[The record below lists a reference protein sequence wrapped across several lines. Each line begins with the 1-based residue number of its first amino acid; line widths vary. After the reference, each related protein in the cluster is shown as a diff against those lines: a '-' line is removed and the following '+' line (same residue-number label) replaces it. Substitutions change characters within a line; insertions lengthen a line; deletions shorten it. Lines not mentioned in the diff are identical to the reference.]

1 MSVAGRVLRVTAS
14 AVAAGVVV
22 FSSFGWWA
30 TNHYIGQIQHVDV
43 FSGISAKDTPTV
55 DPRAGDSLNILLVGS
70 DSRAGLTEKQTEAL
84 HLGQGTY
91 GINTDTM
98 MIIHIGKDTSHITVV
113 GLPRD
118 SLVTIPECR
127 DITTGK
133 IDPEHQD
140 RINSAF
146 GEGGGTCMV
155 KTVEKA
161 TNIHIDH
168 YVEVS
173 FTAFLGMVSAVG
185 GVPVCL
191 SAPLKDDPRYTSLN
205 LPAGRSVLNGTM
217 ALNFVRSRHV
227 DDDFGRIR
235 RQQQFISS
243 MLHKAMSLGVL
254 LNPLKLNDFISAALT
269 NTKVDSGLDRDA
281 ILSLAGRLQGIS
293 LDKIEFPRIPI
304 ANADYTIPGT
314 DRGGFVL
321 WDAAG
326 SRQLFNEI
334 RADLPITAQAAGKVV
349 HPSIPTGDI
358 TVQVF
363 NGTSTKGLGKAA
375 SAALGRL
382 GFTIAGP
389 AQSTKHP
396 VRTTII
402 RYDSLFSTSILTL
415 AAALPYATLQPVAG
429 LGSTMQVIVGPGYQP
444 PTKPVVTPVSQ
455 NAIKASVAADVVCP
469 V

>member
-1 MSVAGRVLRVTAS
+1 MSTAGRVLRVTAAGA
-14 AVAAGVVV
+14 AVGVLLV
-22 FSSFGWWA
+22 SSLGWWA

-43 FSGISAKDTPTV
+43 FSGIAARDVPTI
-55 DPRAGDSLNILLVGS
+55 DPRAGDSMNILLVGS
-70 DSRAGLTEKQTEAL
+70 DSRAGLTPQQTETL
-84 HLGQGTY
+84 HLGQGQY

-118 SLVTIPECR
+118 SLVSIPECL
-127 DITTGK
+127 DVNTGK
-133 IDPEHQD
+133 VDPAHQD

-173 FTAFLGMVSAVG
+173 FTAFLGMVNAVG

-191 SAPLKDDPRYTSLN
+191 SAPIKDDPRYTSLN
-205 LPAGRSVLNGTM
+205 LPAGRSVLTGTM

-243 MLHKAMSLGVL
+243 MLHKALGLGVL
-254 LNPLKLNDFISAALT
+254 LNPLKLNAFISAALT
-269 NTKVDSGLDRDA
+269 NTKVDSGLDRDT

-293 LDKIEFPRIPI
+293 LDKIEFPKIPI

-314 DRGGFVL
+314 SSGGYVT
-321 WDAAG
+321 WDVDG
-326 SRQLFNEI
+326 STKLFDEI
-334 RADLPITAQAAGKVV
+334 RADLPITAEAAGKVTL
-349 HPSIPTGDI
+349 PTTPTSSI
-358 TVQVF
+358 TVQVL
-363 NGTSTKGLGKAA
+363 NGSSTQGLGKTA
-375 SAALGRL
+375 SAALGAL
-382 GFTIAGP
+382 GFNIAGP
-389 AQSTKHP
+389 AQTAKHG
-396 VRTTII
+396 VRTTVI
-402 RYDSLFSTSILTL
+402 RYDSVYSTSALTL
-415 AAALPYATLQPVAG
+415 AAALPYATLQPVTG
-429 LGSTMQVIVGPGYQP
+429 LGSTLQVIVGPGYVA
-444 PTKPVVTPVSQ
+444 PTKPTVTPAAQ
-455 NAIKASVAADVVCP
+455 NSIQANVAANVICP
-469 V
+469 A